1 MNPNGITEEKQRKSY
16 KINDFAVFHF
26 CTRGTKVNSKTAPKT
41 APKGKTAPKTAPKM
55 ATINWTLG
63 TMRKD
68 GSIPV
73 FIKISHKDVRK
84 KM

>member
-41 APKGKTAPKTAPKM
+41 APKM